1 MNLSPD
7 ILFALSPDDLLQ
19 KIDSR
24 KVSVPPRGC
33 GGTKQHGETW
43 VAFRFLGTIASST
56 ILSYPLRV
64 ILSDKP
70 DLILEFEGG
79 EPKSIGIEIT
89 EAIPQNAAQID
100 AELQREKLTGVF
112 PVPEYKYSDSRK
124 ELVEQRKIVRGEVSP
139 YPIMGD
145 KLEQNWYDAF
155 KGIICTKSTKFKH
168 SDFRSYPENWLLIYD
183 NWRPHI
189 PDSEVDAMI
198 IKINQYLA
206 ESSWQQPFDR
216 IFIQRSERMWKLC

>member
-1 MNLSPD
+1 MPLD

-24 KVSVPPRGC
+24 NVSVPPRGC
-33 GGTKQHGETW
+33 GQTKQHRETW
-43 VAFRFLGTIASST
+43 VTFRFLRTIASST

-64 ILSDKP
+64 KLSDKP
-70 DLILEFEGG
+70 DLIL
-79 EPKSIGIEIT
+79 
-89 EAIPQNAAQID
+89 AAQID

-124 ELVEQRKIVRGEVSP
+124 ALGRQRKIVLGEVP
-139 YPIMGD
+139 PDPLMGD
-145 KLEQNWYDAF
+145 QLEQNWYDAF
-155 KGIICTKSTKFKH
+155 KGIIYTKATKFKH

-198 IKINQYLA
+198 IKINQYLS
-206 ESSWQQPFDR
+206 ECSWQQPFDR
-216 IFIQRSERMWKLC
+216 IFIQSSERMWKLC